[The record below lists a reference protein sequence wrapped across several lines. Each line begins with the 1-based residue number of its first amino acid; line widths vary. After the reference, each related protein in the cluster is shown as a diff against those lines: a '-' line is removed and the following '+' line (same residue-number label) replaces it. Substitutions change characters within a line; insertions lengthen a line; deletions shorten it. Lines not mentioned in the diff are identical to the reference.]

1 MRPKDPFHYSP
12 QRHRGT
18 EFCLCIAQ
26 NTLCLCASVVSLYK
40 IILSSYLSQFVNN
53 ISTSAVPFFHLKC
66 QNISQKI
73 LFTATKHS
81 GAKNGRF
88 GPSPTLRPRK
98 KRGEKGKNLH
108 TSPTFVHDFLLKFC
122 SSSHHCKH
130 AKFSKVNAKFS
141 KVVDFFFSTKPLF
154 RHNQNNQLTINH
166 LANPQKTRIFSSKS
180 SFVENFR
187 NMEA

>member
-12 QRHRGT
+12 QRHRAT

-53 ISTSAVPFFHLKC
+53 ISTSAVPFFYLKC

-108 TSPTFVHDFLLKFC
+108 TSPTFVHVFC
-122 SSSHHCKH
+122 SNFAPLRIIVSTPNFQKSTPNFQK
-130 AKFSKVNAKFS
+130 SLT
-141 KVVDFFFSTKPLF
+141 FFSQRSPFFAK
-154 RHNQNNQLTINH
+154 I
-166 LANPQKTRIFSSKS
+166 KTT
-180 SFVENFR
+180 N
-187 NMEA
+187 